1 MTPPDSSA
9 KVDAAP
15 SSSAILLVLLLYV
28 GGTTCNRGF
37 LSWWGLPLVLCAAAL
52 AFWFHAR
59 PRWNGPSPEA
69 LLTGMLIAFA
79 ASNCWLQT
87 GYDQLQATAEEGW
100 TWAQALASEMLTLPG
115 IAIKVLCAAALV
127 LAASYLSRS
136 GGWIARRRFVAL
148 IVIAI
153 AVRFLMMIS
162 SPSPNVDVFVSQTA
176 GGKGLLEGKNV
187 YQMKFPSPYK
197 TQFVFEIVRG
207 GKESSA
213 EVTVEVRPEGANR
226 PDFERAE
233 ISPESAARLG
243 YGLSQDRHVTA
254 VIPGSRAEAAGL
266 KTGDLIE
273 KVIYKP
279 AEFTHF
285 GYPPSVVYCNCISWL
300 LFRDV
305 RTVWVI
311 FDVLAALLMYA
322 LARRCNPGEKGE
334 RLCQLLPLTFLFLPR
349 SLLVIEQSWTEPLVV
364 VSMAAFALAAESGR
378 WPALTGALLGLW
390 LGSKQYVV
398 LAIPM
403 LLKLRRWRAAT
414 WICAIA
420 VGLALV
426 LPFAIWDFRAMME
439 NVLYFFLKSD
449 ARGDALSLYGFA
461 VALGVPPSAGWIG
474 AVVACLWIGALAWF
488 TWKMPRTLA
497 GMLFAA
503 AGMWIFFFLLG
514 KQAFTN
520 YFYSVAFTLLLAVA
534 ATPGAAENST
544 PVKPDEPSPAG

>member
-15 SSSAILLVLLLYV
+15 SASAILLVLLLYV

-37 LSWWGLPLVLCAAAL
+37 LSWWGLPLVLSAAAL

-59 PRWNGPSPEA
+59 PRWNGPPPEA
-69 LLTGMLIAFA
+69 LLTGMLIACV

-87 GYDQLQATAEEGW
+87 GNDQLQVTAEQGW
-100 TWAQALASEMLTLPG
+100 TWAKGLASEMLTAPG
-115 IAIKVLCAAALV
+115 IGIKVLCGAALLV
-127 LAASYLSRS
+127 SASYLSRS
-136 GGWIARRRFVAL
+136 GGWIARRRFAAL
-148 IVIAI
+148 ILIAA
-153 AVRFLMMIS
+153 AVRILMMIS

-176 GGKGLLEGKNV
+176 GGKGLLDGKNV

-197 TQFVFEIVRG
+197 TQFIFEIVRG

-213 EVTVEVRPEGANR
+213 EVTLEVRPEGAGGA
-226 PDFERAE
+226 DFKGAE
-233 ISPESAARLG
+233 MSPEAAGRLG
-243 YGLSQDRHVTA
+243 YALSQDRRVTS

-266 KTGDLIE
+266 KPGDLIE
-273 KVIYKP
+273 KVIFKP

-322 LARRCNPGEKGE
+322 LARRCHPGEQGA

-349 SLLVIEQSWTEPLVV
+349 SLFVIEQSWTEPLVV
-364 VSMAAFALAAESGR
+364 VSMAGFALAAESGR
-378 WPALTGALLGLW
+378 WPALTGGLLGLW
-390 LGSKQYVV
+390 LGSKQYVA

-403 LLKLRRWRAAT
+403 VLKLRRWRAAT
-414 WICAIA
+414 WICAVA

-474 AVVACLWIGALAWF
+474 GVVACLWIGALAWF
-488 TWKMPRTLA
+488 TWKMPRNLA
-497 GMLFAA
+497 GMLFAT

-520 YFYSVAFTLLLAVA
+520 YFYTVAFTLLLAVA
-534 ATPGAAENST
+534 ASPGAAENST
-544 PVKPDEPSPAG
+544 PGKPDESSRAR